1 MGESAL
7 NFNLDFYNRVGIFFK
22 TEVAGEEEP
31 LVAGEEEILEGEM
44 EAVTQVDPSSSSSL
58 SLLSLS
64 SSLSFGQ

>member
-1 MGESAL
+1 MSESAL

-31 LVAGEEEILEGEM
+31 LVAGEEEFLGGEM
-44 EAVTQVDPSSSSSL
+44 EAVTQVDPPSSL
-58 SLLSLS
+58 SSSS